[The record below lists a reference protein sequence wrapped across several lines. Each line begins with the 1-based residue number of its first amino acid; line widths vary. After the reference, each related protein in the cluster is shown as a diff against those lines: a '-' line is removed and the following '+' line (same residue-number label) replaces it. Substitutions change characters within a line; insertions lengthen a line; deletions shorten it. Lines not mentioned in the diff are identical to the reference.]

1 MIWPAGVKMLTQ
13 VIGAALIVGAVTA
26 QSPRLDIYPGATTPD
41 WARRAVAA
49 QRAKGGGAG
58 QEASVDVYVTTDP
71 FEKVRD
77 FYRAKATEFE
87 GPKSLRTGPASEGL
101 QIAFFSLDG
110 GKTIATSKWWMKI
123 QRPTYEGAEM
133 VVRNG
138 KLTAEFKNRHD
149 VTSIEIARRK

>member
-1 MIWPAGVKMLTQ
+1 MLTR
-13 VIGAALIVGAVTA
+13 VIGAVLILGAVTA

-41 WARRAVAA
+41 WARRAAA
-49 QRAKGGGAG
+49 QPAKGGSAG
-58 QEASVDVYVTTDP
+58 QDVSVDVYVTTDP

-87 GPKSLRTGPASEGL
+87 GPKSVRTGPASEGL
-101 QIAFFSLDG
+101 QVAFFSLDG

-123 QRPTYEGAEM
+123 QWPTYEGAEM

-138 KLTAEFKNRHD
+138 KLAAEFKNRHD
-149 VTSIEIARRK
+149 VTSIEIAKRK